1 MSAWLPSARA
11 RQASQC
17 VRGAMRTVDTN
28 LDEVPDVMCRETV
41 SEDALDEQ
49 LDDLEMNKDLE

>member
-1 MSAWLPSARA
+1 MRGS
-11 RQASQC
+11 
-17 VRGAMRTVDTN
+17 VRVADTN